1 MLSDFFYFDF
11 LQNAF
16 FSGILIGLVCP
27 IIGVFLAV
35 RRLSLIADTLSHVT
49 LAGVATGLFLQ
60 KNFVSLQII
69 NPVYIGTLFSLA
81 GVFFM
86 DRLRQVYRFYQELAL
101 PIILSASIGFSVV
114 LISLADGFNADVFGY
129 LFGSLIAISDK
140 DLLVILVVTVMIISI
155 ILLLFK
161 ELFYISFDDEA
172 ANTSGI
178 PVKKLNI
185 VFSVL
190 VALVISISM
199 NIVGIL
205 LVSSLI
211 TLPVASALQ
220 LSNSFKQ
227 MFLYSIIIAQLSVI
241 SGIVLSYHFDI
252 ATGGTI
258 VMVLSTILLIIL
270 LIKQFSKSKSSG
282 KRMTEVE

>member
-1 MLSDFFYFDF
+1 MIIDFFTFDF
-11 LQNAF
+11 LQNAL

-35 RRLSLIADTLSHVT
+35 RRLSLISDTLSHVT
-49 LAGVATGLFLQ
+49 LTGVATGLFLQ
-60 KNFVSLQII
+60 KNFINFQSL
-69 NPVYIGTLFSLA
+69 NPVYMGMLFSLT
-81 GVFFM
+81 GVFII
-86 DRLRQVYRFYQELAL
+86 DRLRKVYRFYQELSL
-101 PIILSASIGFSVV
+101 PIILSASIGLSVV
-114 LISLADGFNADVFGY
+114 LISLADGFNADVYGY
-129 LFGSLIAISDK
+129 LFGSLIAISDS
-140 DLLVILVVTVMIISI
+140 DLVVILVITIMIISI

-161 ELFYISFDDEA
+161 ELFFISFDDEA

-185 VFSVL
+185 IFNIL

-211 TLPVASALQ
+211 TLPVAAALQ
-220 LSNSFKQ
+220 LSNSFKG
-227 MFLYSIIIAQLSVI
+227 MFFYSIFFAELSII
-241 SGIVLSYHFDI
+241 SGIVLSYYFNI

-270 LIKQFSKSKSSG
+270 LIKQLSKSLSSSQ
-282 KRMTEVE
+282 KITEVK

>member
-1 MLSDFFYFDF
+1 MLSDFFFFDF

-16 FSGILIGLVCP
+16 LSGILIGLVCP

-35 RRLSLIADTLSHVT
+35 RHLSLTADTLSHVT
-49 LAGVATGLFLQ
+49 LAGVATGLYLQ
-60 KNFVSLQII
+60 KNFVFLQTI

-86 DRLRQVYRFYQELAL
+86 DRLRQVFRFYQELAL
-101 PIILSASIGFSVV
+101 PIILSASIGVSVV
-114 LISLADGFNADVFGY
+114 LISLADGFNADVYGY

-140 DLLVILVVTVMIISI
+140 ELLVILIVTIVIISI

-161 ELFYISFDDEA
+161 ELFYISFDNAA

-178 PVKKLNI
+178 PVKNLNI

-211 TLPVASALQ
+211 TLPAASALQ
-220 LSNSFKQ
+220 LSKSFKQ
-227 MFLYSIIIAQLSVI
+227 MFFYSIIIAEVSVI
-241 SGIVLSYHFDI
+241 TGIVLSYHFDI
-252 ATGGTI
+252 TTGGTI
-258 VMVLSTILLIIL
+258 VMVLSTILFIIL
-270 LIKQFSKSKSSG
+270 LIKQLLKWKSTD
-282 KRMTEVE
+282 KRITGVQ

>member
-1 MLSDFFYFDF
+1 
-11 LQNAF
+11 
-16 FSGILIGLVCP
+16 
-27 IIGVFLAV
+27 
-35 RRLSLIADTLSHVT
+35 
-49 LAGVATGLFLQ
+49 
-60 KNFVSLQII
+60 
-69 NPVYIGTLFSLA
+69 
-81 GVFFM
+81 
-86 DRLRQVYRFYQELAL
+86 
-101 PIILSASIGFSVV
+101 
-114 LISLADGFNADVFGY
+114 
-129 LFGSLIAISDK
+129 
-140 DLLVILVVTVMIISI
+140 
-155 ILLLFK
+155 
-161 ELFYISFDDEA
+161 
-172 ANTSGI
+172 
-178 PVKKLNI
+178 
-185 VFSVL
+185 VL

-270 LIKQFSKSKSSG
+270 LIKQFSKSKSAG
-282 KRMTEVE
+282 KRTTEAE